1 MKAYGV
7 DLVVG
12 LAQHL
17 DTLGLARYHPDG
29 VYPDGPLPAVFF
41 GQLPDKP
48 DAAVL
53 VNVYNDD
60 RDRDDTTPDLYVQFR
75 FRTPGRDPRTTTVLG
90 DSVFEALH
98 DRSTLTLPNGVR
110 VLLCRR
116 TVAAPLAA
124 DQNGRYTRPDSYRF
138 TLNPALGG

>member
-1 MKAYGV
+1 MKAYSI

-17 DTLGLARYHPDG
+17 AALNLARYNETG
-29 VYPDGPLPAVFF
+29 VYPDAGLPAAFF
-41 GQLPDKP
+41 GALPDKP

-53 VNVYNDD
+53 INVYNDD
-60 RDRDDTTPDLYVQFR
+60 RERDDTSPDLYVQFR
-75 FRTPGRDPRTTTVLG
+75 FRTPGRNPHATQALG

-98 DRSTLTLPNGVR
+98 DRSTFTLPNGVR

-116 TVAAPLAA
+116 HITGPIAP

-138 TLNPALGG
+138 TLNPS